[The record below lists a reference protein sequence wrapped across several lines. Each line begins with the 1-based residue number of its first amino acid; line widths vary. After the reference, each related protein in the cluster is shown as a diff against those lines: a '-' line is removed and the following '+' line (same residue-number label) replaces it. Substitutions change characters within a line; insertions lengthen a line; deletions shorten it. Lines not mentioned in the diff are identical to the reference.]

1 MSSFDTRKV
10 VNMSAMFY
18 NCNSL
23 VYLNLSNFIII
34 SIPNL
39 EDMFG
44 YCTSLKKLNINKMEF
59 FENQNHKNMFNK
71 IKFDTEIIVKDSTV
85 KSWFNTN
92 FSNLTNVIVG

>member
-1 MSSFDTRKV
+1 MSSFDTSKV

-23 VYLNLSNFIII
+23 VDLNLSNFTII

-59 FENQNHKNMFNK
+59 FENQNHKNMFNQ
-71 IKFDTEIIVKDSTV
+71 IKSDTEIIVKDNIQQKWITDR
-85 KSWFNTN
+85 FTT
-92 FSNLTNVIVG
+92 LTNVVVG